1 MTYISTSGIE
11 VEALTNRSVVF
22 FPPRFE
28 WTNRKATFGVIEL
41 VMDTR
46 CIVGT
51 STSGIEVEVE

>member
-22 FPPRFE
+22 SRQALNGPIAR
-28 WTNRKATFGVIEL
+28 RLSASSLV

-46 CIVGT
+46 RIVGT
-51 STSGIEVEVE
+51 STSGTEVEVG